1 MRVIEYLLKAIRD
14 AAVFNSDIQV
24 APACILWP
32 DHDRQWEE
40 IIQSLLNELPELLI
54 LGDYNPE
61 MRTGP
66 AIWLRCIIAGKN
78 NDLEIPNNKV
88 PIIYLPGVSRQD
100 LRVVKNYPDYLKPLA
115 ELQYRGVIWSQVNA
129 KDWTILAYL
138 KSDQGGLG
146 LDVSQ
151 DKETKKAM
159 QRALNCLLD
168 EDVELLK
175 DKRLDKNYF
184 NTLLTGG
191 DPVRDLLQWFNQGD
205 EFQNGHDEN
214 EWKAFVEVCKSQFAF
229 DPQNDGLLAG
239 VAKLAV
245 HEGPWNAVWER
256 FCEAPKR
263 YPNIPA
269 HIRKCKRPTSLSWYN
284 PGQSDYD
291 GWPQWNEEQENNLR
305 EKLETLDSVPPHGG
319 REIIAKL
326 ENEHESRRNLVWA
339 ELGEASL
346 AQALEHLS
354 VLSQNTTNAL
364 AAGTA
369 DDLADG
375 YQNAGWQADDAL
387 IRALA
392 CVEKQDDIKA
402 VTTPI
407 RLIYKPWAEESARY
421 LQKIVDESG
430 YPGGT
435 ASTHKAPHYNDGECI
450 LFVDGLRFDTAKR
463 LVKILNDYESQ
474 IEETLAWAALPSV
487 TATGKPAVTPMRDK
501 IYGNDT
507 SIDFEPCIAESGQSL
522 KGGYHLKKLLRDA
535 DWEILDS
542 SSIGNV
548 NGNAWCEFGNIDHEG
563 HERGWELAK
572 RLDNILDDIR
582 KRVMQLL
589 GAGWKRVHIVTDH
602 GWLLLPGNLPKIELP
617 RAQTETK
624 WGRCAAIKPGASIDE
639 RLYPWYWNPDQHF
652 ALADGISCFRNGLEY
667 DHGGISLQECLTLEL
682 MVSSVAPHASNITT
696 EITDV
701 VWKGLRCTV
710 AVDGEFN
717 GLSLDIRTQ
726 PGNSASSVVMSVKP
740 LKDDGK
746 VSVVI
751 EDEEMEGTD
760 AIIVLLDSN
769 GGLLAQYD
777 TIIGGGIE

>member
-1 MRVIEYLLKAIRD
+1 MRFIEHLTKKIRD
-14 AAVFNSDIQV
+14 AVVFNSDIQA

-32 DHDRQWEE
+32 DHDRQWEKV
-40 IIQSLLNELPELLI
+40 IKSLLNELPELLI

-61 MRTGP
+61 MHTGP
-66 AIWLRCIIAGKN
+66 AIWLRCVIAGKN
-78 NDLEIPNNKV
+78 NDLEIPNDKV
-88 PIIYLPGVSRQD
+88 PIIYFPGVSRQD
-100 LRVVKNYPDYLKPLA
+100 LRVVKNYPDYLKPMA

-168 EDVELLK
+168 EDIELLK
-175 DKRLDKNYF
+175 GKRLDKNYF

-191 DPVRDLLQWFNQGD
+191 DPVRDLLKWLNQDD
-205 EFQNGHDEN
+205 EFRNGHNED
-214 EWKAFVEVCKSQFAF
+214 EWKAFVGVCNSQFAF

-239 VAKLAV
+239 VTKLAV
-245 HEGPWNAVWER
+245 HESPWKKVWER
-256 FCEAPKR
+256 FCGAPKQ
-263 YPNIPA
+263 YPNIPV
-269 HIRKCKRPTSLSWYN
+269 HIRKCKHPTSLSWYN
-284 PGQSDYD
+284 IGQSD

-305 EKLETLDSVPPHGG
+305 EKLETLDSVPPHEG
-319 REIIAKL
+319 REIITKL
-326 ENEHESRRNLVWA
+326 ENEHGSRRNLIWA

-354 VLSQNTTNAL
+354 VLSQNTTNAI
-364 AAGTA
+364 AAGTI
-369 DDLADG
+369 DDLVAG
-375 YQNAGWQADDAL
+375 YQNTGWQADDAVM
-387 IRALA
+387 RTLA
-392 CVEKQDDIKA
+392 CVEKQEDFEVVKT
-402 VTTPI
+402 VI
-407 RLIYKPWAEESARY
+407 RLIYEPWAEESARY
-421 LQKIVDESG
+421 LQKIVGESG

-435 ASTHKAPHYNDGECI
+435 ASTHKAPQYNKGECI

-463 LVKILNDYESQ
+463 LVKMLNDHDSQ
-474 IEETLAWAALPSV
+474 VEETLAWAALPSV
-487 TATGKPAVTPMRDK
+487 TATGKPAVTPVRDK

-507 SIDFEPCIAESGQSL
+507 SIDFEPSIAESGQSL
-522 KGGYHLKKLLRDA
+522 KGGYHLKKLLKDA
-535 DWEILDS
+535 GWEILDS

-563 HERGWELAK
+563 HERGWKLAK
-572 RLDNILDDIR
+572 RLDDILDDIR

-589 GAGWKRVHIVTDH
+589 EAGWKKVHIVTDH

-617 RAQTETK
+617 HAQTETK

-639 RLYPWYWNPDQHF
+639 QLFPWYWNPDQHF

-682 MVSSVAPHASNITT
+682 MVSSVAPYTSNITT

>member
-1 MRVIEYLLKAIRD
+1 MRAVEHLTKKIRD
-14 AAVFNSDIQV
+14 AAVFNPDIQV
-24 APACILWP
+24 APTCILWP
-32 DHDRQWEE
+32 DHDRQWEG
-40 IIQSLLNELPELLI
+40 IIKSLLNELPELLI

-66 AIWLRCIIAGKN
+66 AIWLRCVIAGKN
-78 NDLEIPNNKV
+78 NDLEIPNDKV
-88 PIIYLPGVSRQD
+88 PIIYLTGVSRQD
-100 LRVVKNYPDYLKPLA
+100 LRVVKNYPDYLKPMA

-138 KSDQGGLG
+138 MSDHGGLG

-168 EDVELLK
+168 EDIELLK
-175 DKRLDKNYF
+175 DKRLDKDYF

-191 DPVRDLLQWFNQGD
+191 DPVRDLLKWLNQGD
-205 EFQNGHDEN
+205 EFQDGHNEN
-214 EWKAFVEVCKSQFAF
+214 EWKAFVGVCKSQFAF

-239 VAKLAV
+239 AAKLAA
-245 HEGPWNAVWER
+245 HEGPWTVVWDR
-256 FCEAPKR
+256 FREAPKR
-263 YPNIPA
+263 YSNIPA

-284 PGQSDYD
+284 IGQSD

-305 EKLETLDSVPPHGG
+305 EKLEALDSVPPHEG

-326 ENEHESRRNLVWA
+326 ENGHGSRRNLVWA

-369 DDLADG
+369 DDLADR
-375 YQNAGWQADDAL
+375 YQNAGWQADNAV
-387 IRALA
+387 IGALA
-392 CVEKQDDIKA
+392 CIEKQEDIKA

-421 LQKIVDESG
+421 LQKIVGESG

-435 ASTHKAPHYNDGECI
+435 ASTHKAPQYNDGECI

-463 LVKILNDYESQ
+463 LVKMLSDHDSQ
-474 IEETLAWAALPSV
+474 IEETLTWAAIPSV
-487 TATGKPAVTPMRDK
+487 TATGKPAVTPVRDK

-507 SIDFEPCIAESGQSL
+507 SIDFEPSIAESGQSL
-522 KGGYHLKKLLRDA
+522 KGGYHLKKLLKEA

-542 SSIGNV
+542 SSIGDV

-572 RLDNILDDIR
+572 RLDDILEDIR
-582 KRVMQLL
+582 KRVTQLL
-589 GAGWKRVHIVTDH
+589 EAGWKRVHIVTDH

-624 WGRCAAIKPGASIDE
+624 WGRCAAIKQGASIDE
-639 RLYPWYWNPDQHF
+639 QLYPWYWNPDQHF

-682 MVSSVAPHASNITT
+682 MVSAVEPYTSNITT

-701 VWKGLRCTV
+701 VWKGLRCNV

-726 PGNSASSVVMSVKP
+726 PRNSASSVVMSVKP

-746 VSVVI
+746 VSVVV
-751 EDEEMEGTD
+751 EDEDLEGTD

-777 TIIGGGIE
+777 TIIGG

>member
-1 MRVIEYLLKAIRD
+1 M
-14 AAVFNSDIQV
+14 
-24 APACILWP
+24 
-32 DHDRQWEE
+32 
-40 IIQSLLNELPELLI
+40 
-54 LGDYNPE
+54 
-61 MRTGP
+61 
-66 AIWLRCIIAGKN
+66 
-78 NDLEIPNNKV
+78 EIPNDKV

-100 LRVVKNYPDYLKPLA
+100 LRVVKNYPDYLKPMA

-168 EDVELLK
+168 EDIELLK
-175 DKRLDKNYF
+175 GKRLDKNYF

-191 DPVRDLLQWFNQGD
+191 DPVRDLLKWLNQDD
-205 EFQNGHDEN
+205 EFRNGHNED
-214 EWKAFVEVCKSQFAF
+214 EWKAFVGVCNSQFAF

-239 VAKLAV
+239 VTKLAV
-245 HEGPWNAVWER
+245 HESPWKKVWER
-256 FCEAPKR
+256 FCGAPKQ
-263 YPNIPA
+263 YPNIPV
-269 HIRKCKRPTSLSWYN
+269 HIRKCKHPTSLSWYN
-284 PGQSDYD
+284 IGQSD

-305 EKLETLDSVPPHGG
+305 EKLETLDSVPPHEG

-326 ENEHESRRNLVWA
+326 ENEHGSRRNLIWA

-354 VLSQNTTNAL
+354 VLSQNTTNAI
-364 AAGTA
+364 AAGTI
-369 DDLADG
+369 DDLVAG
-375 YQNAGWQADDAL
+375 YQNTGWQADDAV
-387 IRALA
+387 IRTLA
-392 CVEKQDDIKA
+392 CIEKQEDFEVVKT
-402 VTTPI
+402 VI
-407 RLIYKPWAEESARY
+407 RLIYEPWAEESARY
-421 LQKIVDESG
+421 LQKIVGESG

-435 ASTHKAPHYNDGECI
+435 ASTHKAPQYNKGECI

-463 LVKILNDYESQ
+463 LVKMLNDHDSQ
-474 IEETLAWAALPSV
+474 VEETLAWAALPSV
-487 TATGKPAVTPMRDK
+487 TATGKPAVTPVRDK

-507 SIDFEPCIAESGQSL
+507 SIDFEPSIAESGQSL
-522 KGGYHLKKLLRDA
+522 KGGYHLKKLLKDA
-535 DWEILDS
+535 GWEILDS

-572 RLDNILDDIR
+572 RLDDILDDIR

-589 GAGWKRVHIVTDH
+589 EAGWKKVHIVTDH
-602 GWLLLPGNLPKIELP
+602 GWLLLPGNLPKRELP
-617 RAQTETK
+617 SAQTETK
-624 WGRCAAIKPGASIDE
+624 WGRCAAIKLGASTDE
-639 RLYPWYWNPDQHF
+639 QLYPWYWNPDQHF

-682 MVSSVAPHASNITT
+682 MVSSVAPYTSNITT

>member
-1 MRVIEYLLKAIRD
+1 MQFIEHLTKKIRD

-24 APACILWP
+24 APSCILWP

-40 IIQSLLNELPELLI
+40 IIKSLLNELPELLI

-66 AIWLRCIIAGKN
+66 AIWLRCVIAGIN
-78 NDLEIPNNKV
+78 NDLEIPNDSV

-100 LRVVKNYPDYLKPLA
+100 LRVVKNYPDYLKPVA

-159 QRALNCLLD
+159 QRALNCLLY
-168 EDVELLK
+168 EDVERLK
-175 DKRLDKNYF
+175 DKRLDKNDF
-184 NTLLTGG
+184 NTLLTG
-191 DPVRDLLQWFNQGD
+191 DPVRDLLQWLDHGD
-205 EFQNGHDEN
+205 EFRNGHNEN
-214 EWKAFVEVCKSQFAF
+214 EWNVFVEVCESQFAF
-229 DPQNDGLLAG
+229 DPQNNGLLTG
-239 VAKLAV
+239 VAELAT
-245 HEGPWNAVWER
+245 HKGTWNKVWER

-263 YPNIPA
+263 YPNIPE
-269 HIRKCKRPTSLSWYN
+269 HIKNCKHPTSLSWYN
-284 PGQSDYD
+284 PGLSDYD

-305 EKLETLDSVPPHGG
+305 KKLETLDNVPPHEG
-319 REIIAKL
+319 REIITKL
-326 ENEHESRRNLVWA
+326 ENEHGSRRNLVWA

-354 VLSQNTTNAL
+354 VLSHNTTNAL
-364 AAGTA
+364 AAGTV
-369 DDLADG
+369 DDLAAG
-375 YQNAGWQADDAL
+375 YQNAGWQADDAVM
-387 IRALA
+387 RALA
-392 CVEKQDDIKA
+392 CVEKQEDFEVVKT
-402 VTTPI
+402 VI
-407 RLIYKPWAEESARY
+407 RLIYEPWAEESARY

-435 ASTHKAPHYNDGECI
+435 ASTHKAPHYNEGECI
-450 LFVDGLRFDTAKR
+450 LFVDGLRLDTAKR
-463 LVKILNDYESQ
+463 LVKMLNDHDSQ
-474 IEETLAWAALPSV
+474 IEETLTWAALPSV
-487 TATGKPAVTPMRDK
+487 TATGKPAVTPVRDK
-501 IYGNDT
+501 IYGNEA

-535 DWEILDS
+535 GWEILDS

-582 KRVMQLL
+582 KRVVQLL

-682 MVSSVAPHASNITT
+682 IVSSVAPHTSNITT

-701 VWKGLRCTV
+701 VWKGLRCNV

-726 PGNSASSVVMSVKP
+726 PGNSASSVVRSVKP
-740 LKDDGK
+740 LNDDGK
-746 VSVVI
+746 GFVFI

-769 GGLLAQYD
+769 GVLLAQYD
-777 TIIGGGIE
+777 TIIGGGI

>member
-1 MRVIEYLLKAIRD
+1 MQFIEHLTKKIRD
-14 AAVFNSDIQV
+14 AAVFNPDTQV
-24 APACILWP
+24 APTCILWP
-32 DHDRQWEE
+32 DHDRQWEG

-66 AIWLRCIIAGKN
+66 AIWLRCVIAGKN
-78 NDLEIPNNKV
+78 NDLEIPNDKV

-100 LRVVKNYPDYLKPLA
+100 LRVVKNYPDYLKPMA

-168 EDVELLK
+168 EDIELLK
-175 DKRLDKNYF
+175 GKRLDKNYF

-191 DPVRDLLQWFNQGD
+191 DPVRDLLKWLNQGD
-205 EFQNGHDEN
+205 EFRNSHNED
-214 EWKAFVEVCKSQFAF
+214 EWKAFIGVCESQFAF
-229 DPQNDGLLAG
+229 DPQSDGLLTGAS
-239 VAKLAV
+239 KLAS

-256 FCEAPKR
+256 FCEVPKR
-263 YPNIPA
+263 YQNIPA
-269 HIRKCKRPTSLSWYN
+269 HIRKCEHPTGLSWYN
-284 PGQSDYD
+284 IDQSD
-291 GWPQWNEEQENNLR
+291 GWPQWNEEHENNLR
-305 EKLETLDSVPPHGG
+305 EKLEALDSVPPHEG
-319 REIIAKL
+319 REIITKL
-326 ENEHESRRNLVWA
+326 ENEQGSRRNLVWA

-354 VLSQNTTNAL
+354 VLAHNTANAL
-364 AAGTA
+364 AAGTI
-369 DDLADG
+369 DDLVAG
-375 YQNAGWQADDAL
+375 YQSTGWQADDAV

-392 CVEKQDDIKA
+392 CVEKQEDIKA

-435 ASTHKAPHYNDGECI
+435 ASTHKAPHYKDGECI
-450 LFVDGLRFDTAKR
+450 LFVDGLRFDAAKR
-463 LVKILNDYESQ
+463 LVKMLNDHDYQ
-474 IEETLAWAALPSV
+474 IEETLTWAALPSV
-487 TATGKPAVTPMRDK
+487 TATGKPAVTPVRDK

-507 SIDFEPCIAESGQSL
+507 SIDFEPSIAESGQSL

-542 SSIGNV
+542 SSIGDV
-548 NGNAWCEFGNIDHEG
+548 NGNSWCEFGNIDHEG

-572 RLDNILDDIR
+572 RLDNILDDIQ

-602 GWLLLPGNLPKIELP
+602 GWLLLPGNLPKIELT

-682 MVSSVAPHASNITT
+682 IVSSVAPHTSNITT
-696 EITDV
+696 EITDA
-701 VWKGLRCTV
+701 VWKGLRCNV
-710 AVDGEFN
+710 AVDGEFD

-726 PGNSASSVVMSVKP
+726 PGNSESSVVMSVKP

-746 VSVVI
+746 VSVVV
-751 EDEEMEGTD
+751 EDDDLEGTD
-760 AIIVLLDSN
+760 ATIVLIDTKDNLIS
-769 GGLLAQYD
+769 QIE
-777 TIIGGGIE
+777 TIIGGGVE